1 MKKNIVFFEVRG
13 GSDKGEDGYR
23 KDTMPMVN
31 ALKAK
36 GWNAEVIFFE
46 VGKKNEIYNY
56 VKENFD
62 GYVSRINPGNLKE
75 ENEYFDM
82 LRNFAKKVLW
92 VCLILMR

>member
-1 MKKNIVFFEVRG
+1 MKKNIVFFEVKG

-46 VGKKNEIYNY
+46 VGFRYN
-56 VKENFD
+56 
-62 GYVSRINPGNLKE
+62 I
-75 ENEYFDM
+75 
-82 LRNFAKKVLW
+82 
-92 VCLILMR
+92 

>member
-36 GWNAEVIFFE
+36 GWNAEAIFFE

-56 VKENFD
+56 VKENLVMFR
-62 GYVSRINPGNLKE
+62 V
-75 ENEYFDM
+75 
-82 LRNFAKKVLW
+82 
-92 VCLILMR
+92 LILAILKKKMSILIC

>member
-1 MKKNIVFFEVRG
+1 MKKNIVFFEVKG

-46 VGKKNEIYNY
+46 VSKKDEIYKY
-56 VKENFD
+56 VK
-62 GYVSRINPGNLKE
+62 K
-75 ENEYFDM
+75 
-82 LRNFAKKVLW
+82 
-92 VCLILMR
+92 ILMVMFLASILAILKKKMSILIC